1 MALTATGYIFV
12 DESLPATDSNPTF
25 RNPDLAVD
33 YSVGANNDVNA
44 TLFVLNT
51 DGAIIRG
58 ASFLILEAT
67 IDAVTL
73 TTSTTSDKMREAVE
87 KCVRDRLNT
96 LNGSTVITWS

>member
-12 DESLPATDSNPTF
+12 DESLPTTDSNPTF
-25 RNPDLAVD
+25 KDPDLAVEFA
-33 YSVGANNDVNA
+33 VGGNNDVNA
-44 TLFVLNT
+44 TLFILNT
-51 DGAIIRG
+51 DGAVLRA

-87 KCVRDRLNT
+87 KCVRDRVNT
-96 LNGSTVITWS
+96 LNGGTPIAWS

>member
-12 DESLPATDSNPTF
+12 DESLPTTDSNPTF
-25 RNPDLAVD
+25 RNPDLAVEWCV
-33 YSVGANNDVNA
+33 SGSNDVNA

-51 DGAIIRG
+51 DGALLRA

-87 KCVRDRLNT
+87 KCVRDRVNT
-96 LNGSTVITWS
+96 LNGGTPIAWS